1 MTVSRLIDNI
11 IAKKLLFT
19 VDDVWREVIAYVVV
33 SGSKVDI
40 KKQDIKN
47 YLDSIIDLV
56 EENGTYRSI

>member
-11 IAKKLLFT
+11 IARKLLFT
-19 VDDVWREVIAYVVV
+19 VDDVWREVIAYVAV
-33 SGSKVDI
+33 SGNKVDI

-56 EENGTYRSI
+56 EENGTYRSV

>member
-19 VDDVWREVIAYVVV
+19 VDDVWREVIAYVAV
-33 SGSKVDI
+33 SGNKVDI

-56 EENGTYRSI
+56 EENGTYRSV